1 MISYIAVLASIN
13 NEDISEQV
21 TNYQSAIKRY
31 NLIDTNK
38 KAIVKINFKM
48 NPETYLGTSEVHFL
62 HGNKEYVEN
71 LGVDFNGKS
80 YGTVSMYMI

>member
-38 KAIVKINFKM
+38 KSNCQ
-48 NPETYLGTSEVHFL
+48 
-62 HGNKEYVEN
+62 
-71 LGVDFNGKS
+71 D
-80 YGTVSMYMI
+80 